1 MMRCAPARPPV
12 TSWGG
17 QEMSLSIHVL
27 RRYTLR
33 EAARS
38 KRLDMTDAFESY
50 AGKSRE
56 ANLGVMAKGRFQAA
70 MGDIFKGI
78 PYAALK
84 VISREYGAGDPDPRD
99 PGGFM
104 QVKWKQFAIDFD
116 EIELAPTRGP
126 DPEDMKDMLPA
137 LLQLR
142 RVATKQKLDLT
153 DAFEEAAGKGR
164 DAQLGLM
171 AKNRRGQPP
180 HARAHAPAVRCGARL
195 WQLSSRPRLRSPR
208 AGLRRRWA

>member
-1 MMRCAPARPPV
+1 MGQRTCYDGIDAVIKDAPDLFSRLLDSFVSLRPH
-12 TSWGG
+12 
-17 QEMSLSIHVL
+17 ERSLAYNRDVL
-27 RRYTLR
+27 PRFYGLLR
-33 EAARS
+33 A
-38 KRLDMTDAFESY
+38 
-50 AGKSRE
+50 
-56 ANLGVMAKGRFQAA
+56 
-70 MGDIFKGI
+70 
-78 PYAALK
+78 
-84 VISREYGAGDPDPRD
+84 
-99 PGGFM
+99 
-104 QVKWKQFAIDFD
+104 AIDFD
-116 EIELAPTRGP
+116 EIELAPRRGP

-171 AKNRRGQPP
+171 AKNRRGRPP
-180 HARAHAPAVRCGARL
+180 HARAHAPAVRCGAHL

>member
-1 MMRCAPARPPV
+1 
-12 TSWGG
+12 
-17 QEMSLSIHVL
+17 
-27 RRYTLR
+27 
-33 EAARS
+33 
-38 KRLDMTDAFESY
+38 MTDAFESY

-116 EIELAPTRGP
+116 EIELAPRRGP

-171 AKNRRGQPP
+171 AKNRRGRPP
-180 HARAHAPAVRCGARL
+180 HARAHAPAVRCGA
-195 WQLSSRPRLRSPR
+195 PGC
-208 AGLRRRWA
+208 AGTHQRRRWRFWAFLGYDAALGQGSSPRKQRKQRLPCIITLIHFS